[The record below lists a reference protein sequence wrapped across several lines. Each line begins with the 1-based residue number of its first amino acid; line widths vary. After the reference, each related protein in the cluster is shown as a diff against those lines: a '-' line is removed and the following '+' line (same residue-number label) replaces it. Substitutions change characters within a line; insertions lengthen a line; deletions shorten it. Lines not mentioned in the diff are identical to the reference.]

1 MAIFDDMDLNS
12 SDEELIADINNTIV
26 NFIQS
31 EEVHLQLEPMNS
43 FRRRIVHKIGTK
55 YKLTSESKGEGTN
68 RSVSLRKTEL
78 LESWVENFSQ
88 RAESVQK
95 RVKEVD
101 SQGYFE
107 ADDEVGSVF
116 EKIKEITNELDNLKE
131 TN

>member
-1 MAIFDDMDLNS
+1 MI
-12 SDEELIADINNTIV
+12 
-26 NFIQS
+26 
-31 EEVHLQLEPMNS
+31 LE
-43 FRRRIVHKIGTK
+43 IILGLLV
-55 YKLTSESKGEGTN
+55 LTEGYVIWN
-68 RSVSLRKTEL
+68 LFRKTEL

>member
-1 MAIFDDMDLNS
+1 MGLLS
-12 SDEELIADINNTIV
+12 SVLKKATTMGKKKADEIEQIVKNN
-26 NFIQS
+26 N
-31 EEVHLQLEPMNS
+31 
-43 FRRRIVHKIGTK
+43 
-55 YKLTSESKGEGTN
+55 
-68 RSVSLRKTEL
+68 LR
-78 LESWVENFSQ
+78 V
-88 RAESVQK
+88 K

>member
-1 MAIFDDMDLNS
+1 MIIEIILG
-12 SDEELIADINNTIV
+12 LLV
-26 NFIQS
+26 
-31 EEVHLQLEPMNS
+31 
-43 FRRRIVHKIGTK
+43 
-55 YKLTSESKGEGTN
+55 LTEGYVIWN
-68 RSVSLRKTEL
+68 LFRKTEL